1 MTVLLVNRLE
11 MVVSLEDTY
20 SNIICQILSTFT
32 KLTGSYLLVEAD
44 DPKGSVRGT
53 AGSLV

>member
-32 KLTGSYLLVEAD
+32 NLTGSYLLVEAD
-44 DPKGSVRGT
+44 VRQGT